1 METKNQTAQE
11 SAQSG
16 VVDYAAALRQY
27 HRYGRGRSMKKF
39 CEDEGY
45 DYWKFC
51 KLAREGQSEMD
62 AKIIADKHPV
72 FIEVNPDGT
81 QSSVQRDEPMKVCE
95 IRIRFNNGLVIS
107 RKGVD
112 AEVSNNIS
120 EQSVRKL
127 KMNLRNAGNIR
138 IESSAVDNAFMY
150 SVIESCK
157 HNEIDPGK
165 YISYLLGKLKTAHE
179 GEDMTALLPCYYSLQ
194 TLKIDNY

>member
-51 KLAREGQSEMD
+51 KLAREVQSEMD
-62 AKIIADKHPV
+62 AKNIADKHPV

-95 IRIRFNNGLVIS
+95 IRIRFNNGLVMS
-107 RKGVD
+107 RKGGDVE
-112 AEVSNNIS
+112 EVIS
-120 EQSVRKL
+120 ALFCRNVRQ
-127 KMNLRNAGNIR
+127 
-138 IESSAVDNAFMY
+138 E
-150 SVIESCK
+150 
-157 HNEIDPGK
+157 GK
-165 YISYLLGKLKTAHE
+165 SQEGGLIIPDSQHRTAHSQRHDDAHPWRDE
-179 GEDMTALLPCYYSLQ
+179 TVLYPKYNQGVQRSCLALTTVCGICCTISLP
-194 TLKIDNY
+194 T

>member
-27 HRYGRGRSMKKF
+27 HRYGRVRSMKKF

-95 IRIRFNNGLVIS
+95 IRIRFNNGLVMS
-107 RKGVD
+107 RKGGDVEEVISALFCRNVRQEGKRQEGGRGIPD
-112 AEVSNNIS
+112 A
-120 EQSVRKL
+120 QHR
-127 KMNLRNAGNIR
+127 
-138 IESSAVDNAFMY
+138 
-150 SVIESCK
+150 
-157 HNEIDPGK
+157 
-165 YISYLLGKLKTAHE
+165 TAHSQRHDDAHP
-179 GEDMTALLPCYYSLQ
+179 GRDGPGLYPKYNQGVQRSCLA
-194 TLKIDNY
+194 